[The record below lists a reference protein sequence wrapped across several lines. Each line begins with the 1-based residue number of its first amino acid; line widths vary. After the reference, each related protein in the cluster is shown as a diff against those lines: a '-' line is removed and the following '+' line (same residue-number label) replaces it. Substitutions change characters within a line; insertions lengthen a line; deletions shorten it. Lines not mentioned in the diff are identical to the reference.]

1 DVARAAVIAAMA
13 AGHTRRLDAERS
25 TGDGGSPSF
34 VGLINRLV
42 GEIMRLLDQT
52 ILLLKAELREELGAL
67 ARSAVLLAAGG
78 VGAVLGALLR
88 LGAWAIGRGEGGGS
102 TAGGFAIVGGVLALG
117 GAILLA
123 SMRRRL
129 ADLGLVPRAT
139 LRELRRDVEWIK
151 HEL

>member
-1 DVARAAVIAAMA
+1 MA
-13 AGHTRRLDAERS
+13 HGYTRRLGAERS
-25 TGDGGSPSF
+25 TGDGESPSF
-34 VGLINRLV
+34 VDLINRLV
-42 GEIMRLLDQT
+42 GETMRLLDQT
-52 ILLLKAELREELGAL
+52 VLLLKAELREELGAL

-78 VGAVLGALLR
+78 VVAVLGALL
-88 LGAWAIGRGEGGGS
+88 LIVALAIGIGDAVGS
-102 TAGGFAIVGGVLALG
+102 TAGGFAIAGGVLALG

-151 HEL
+151 REL